1 MCQDI
6 DKEELKRIKERRYLL
21 SLSPL
26 DLGRE
31 IAVLQEMV
39 EGGDKERR
47 EWAEAELEKRLEIAK
62 GLFEDEGGG

>member
-1 MCQDI
+1 MCKEI
-6 DKEELKRIKERRYLL
+6 DEEELERIKERRYLL

-39 EGGDKERR
+39 EKCGEERR
-47 EWAEAELEKRLEIAK
+47 EWAKAELEKRLEIEK
-62 GLFEDEGGG
+62 GLFEDETP